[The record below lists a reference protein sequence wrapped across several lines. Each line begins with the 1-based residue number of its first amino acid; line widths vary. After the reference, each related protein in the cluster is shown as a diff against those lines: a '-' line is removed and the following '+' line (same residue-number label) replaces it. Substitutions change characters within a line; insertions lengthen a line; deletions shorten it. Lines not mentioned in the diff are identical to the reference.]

1 MLEEIERPIHGKI
14 DSIFAGGRRH
24 REARI
29 MSSTNTSVPSTTMN
43 APAAK
48 VAKKAAPK
56 PAAAA
61 PAPTPAPAA
70 PAPVVEAPKKAKK
83 AAASASPSPA
93 ASTAPAPV
101 APVVA
106 EAAAETPEVTFED
119 ELKAVQESLETIRT
133 SVTAALAALKRVS
146 KRHAQ
151 DLKEARKNRRK
162 VRKEADGSEPRKPNN
177 FEIPVA
183 VSDELSAFFGGGKN
197 AQMSRSQVN
206 KAMGEYIKK
215 HSLGQGQK
223 INPDAALK
231 KLLGVTDAENVTIFN
246 IQKYLKRH
254 YPQSA
259 KA

>member
-1 MLEEIERPIHGKI
+1 MEKLIPF
-14 DSIFAGGRRH
+14 FAGGRRH

-48 VAKKAAPK
+48 VAKKAAAK
-56 PAAAA
+56 PATSA

-83 AAASASPSPA
+83 AASASPSPV

-101 APVVA
+101 APVATQPVA
-106 EAAAETPEVTFED
+106 EPAAETPEVTFED

>member
-1 MLEEIERPIHGKI
+1 
-14 DSIFAGGRRH
+14 
-24 REARI
+24 

-43 APAAK
+43 APAK
-48 VAKKAAPK
+48 VTKKAAAK
-56 PAAAA
+56 
-61 PAPTPAPAA
+61 PTPAPAA
-70 PAPVVEAPKKAKK
+70 PAPV
-83 AAASASPSPA
+83 ASPAPSPA
-93 ASTAPAPV
+93 ASEKKVKKAAAPVAAPAPV
-101 APVVA
+101 APTPAPVVA
-106 EAAAETPEVTFED
+106 AEPAAETPEVTFED
-119 ELKAVQESLETIRT
+119 ELKSVQEQLETIRT

-146 KRHAQ
+146 KRHAT

-162 VRKEADGSEPRKPNN
+162 VRKESDGSEPRKPNN

-197 AQMSRSQVN
+197 ATMSRSQVN

-231 KLLGVTDAENVTIFN
+231 KLLGVADGDNVTIFN

>member
-1 MLEEIERPIHGKI
+1 
-14 DSIFAGGRRH
+14 
-24 REARI
+24 

-48 VAKKAAPK
+48 VAKKAAAK
-56 PAAAA
+56 PATSA

-83 AAASASPSPA
+83 AASASPSPV

-101 APVVA
+101 APVATQPVA
-106 EAAAETPEVTFED
+106 EPAAETPEVTFED